1 MTLVQHE
8 QFHAERTVLGV
19 ITAAGFGFAAGT
31 ALSHYVLPAS
41 WLYIVSAAMLIPALF
56 CAVFLRGFRRRDGV
70 AAFLF
75 LALGMSWYSMY
86 SGKFIDA
93 AAQYADKTC
102 TVTVRVD
109 EYPYRDGDYAS
120 LNVTLAERG
129 EPSLG
134 IAVSDYSGTLP
145 ELRPGDLAEM
155 ELELMDAGE
164 RYGEATD
171 VYAARGVHLRAY
183 YVALHGVERDGR
195 SALYFPQELM
205 NAVRG
210 SIVRVFPE
218 DVQDIMLALLI
229 GDTHGVYE
237 DVELDNALSVT
248 GVAHV
253 VSVSGMHLGFL
264 YSALSALLGRRRA
277 FFVGVPVLV
286 LFTFMAGCSSAI
298 VRACVML
305 VLSMLGTVLKRDY
318 DPLAGL
324 AMALLLLLAE
334 NPVSVA
340 SVSLQ
345 LSFASML
352 GLILITPR
360 LNRWFNRRFRG
371 AKGRVKGICRTAWSA
386 FSASLGATVF
396 TAPVVAVIFGYVS
409 LLSPLANLL
418 TLWAVSLAFTLGFAA
433 AALGLIYAPLGI
445 ACAWLAAWPARYF
458 VWCISLLA
466 RIPYAAVYTADG
478 GVVWWLLFTYAVFIA
493 AIVMRRRRGLRL
505 AVPALCSAAVL
516 AAVLI
521 SSALRTADERSVT
534 VLDVGQGQSIALLSG
549 ESAMVVDCG
558 GMGSW
563 DDAGDVASEYLLGRG
578 RYGIDALV
586 LTHLHSDHADGAA
599 RLMTRVKVGTL
610 YMPEGTDD
618 SDGELAGILEAAA
631 RRGTDVVEI
640 SEDTAVSLPGLELSL
655 TAPQDTGD
663 ENERGLV
670 VRASI
675 GEYDTV
681 ITGDVGAPTERLLA
695 EEGKLP
701 PSELLIAGHHGSR
714 SSNSFELVSAVRPE
728 TVVVSVGYNSY
739 GHPTDEAL
747 VRLAVTGADIYRT
760 DVNGDVT
767 VTIE

>member
-1 MTLVQHE
+1 MQHE

-445 ACAWLAAWPARYF
+445 AFAWLAAWPARYF

-505 AVPALCSAAVL
+505 AVPVLCSAAVL

-521 SSALRTADERSVT
+521 SSSLRTADERSVT

-549 ESAMVVDCG
+549 ESAVAVDCG

-631 RRGTDVVEI
+631 RRGTEVVEI

-655 TAPQDTGD
+655 TAPQEAGD

>member
-93 AAQYADKTC
+93 AAQYTDKTC

-205 NAVRG
+205 NAVKG

-218 DVQDIMLALLI
+218 DVQEIMLALLI

-305 VLSMLGTVLKRDY
+305 VLSMLGTVLRRDY

-549 ESAMVVDCG
+549 ESAVVVDCG

-599 RLMTRVKVGTL
+599 RLLTRVKVGTL

-631 RRGTDVVEI
+631 RRGTEVVEI

-728 TVVVSVGYNSY
+728 TVVVSVGYNSN

>member
-31 ALSHYVLPAS
+31 ALSHYVPPAS

-205 NAVRG
+205 NAVKG

-371 AKGRVKGICRTAWSA
+371 AKGRVKGTCRTAWSA

-534 VLDVGQGQSIALLSG
+534 VLDVGQGQSIALFSG
-549 ESAMVVDCG
+549 ESAVVVDCG

-631 RRGTDVVEI
+631 RRGTEVVEI

>member
-1 MTLVQHE
+1 MQHE

-205 NAVRG
+205 NAVKG

-218 DVQDIMLALLI
+218 DVQEIMLALLI
-229 GDTHGVYE
+229 GDIHGVYE

-371 AKGRVKGICRTAWSA
+371 AKGRVKGTCRTAWSA

-534 VLDVGQGQSIALLSG
+534 VLDVGQGQSVALLSG
-549 ESAMVVDCG
+549 ESAVVVDCG

-631 RRGTDVVEI
+631 RRGTEVVEI

-714 SSNSFELVSAVRPE
+714 SSNSFQLVSAVRPE

>member
-1 MTLVQHE
+1 MQHE

-305 VLSMLGTVLKRDY
+305 VLSMLGTVLRRDY

-549 ESAMVVDCG
+549 ESAVVVDCG

-599 RLMTRVKVGTL
+599 RLLTRVKVGTL

-631 RRGTDVVEI
+631 RRGTEVVEI

>member
-205 NAVRG
+205 NAVKG

-237 DVELDNALSVT
+237 DVELDNALSMT

-445 ACAWLAAWPARYF
+445 AFAWLAAWPARYF

-466 RIPYAAVYTADG
+466 RIPYAADYTADG

-521 SSALRTADERSVT
+521 SSSLRTADERSVT

-549 ESAMVVDCG
+549 ESAVVVDCG

-599 RLMTRVKVGTL
+599 RLLTRVKVGTL

-631 RRGTDVVEI
+631 RRGTEVVEI

-655 TAPQDTGD
+655 TAPQEAGD

>member
-1 MTLVQHE
+1 MQHE

-145 ELRPGDLAEM
+145 ELHPGDLAEM

-237 DVELDNALSVT
+237 DAELDNALSVT

-305 VLSMLGTVLKRDY
+305 VLSMLGTVLRRDY

-521 SSALRTADERSVT
+521 SSSLRTADERSVT
-534 VLDVGQGQSIALLSG
+534 VLDVGQGQSVALLSG
-549 ESAMVVDCG
+549 ESAVVVDCG

-618 SDGELAGILEAAA
+618 SDGELAGMLEAAA
-631 RRGTDVVEI
+631 RRGTEVVEI
-640 SEDTAVSLPGLELSL
+640 SEDTVVSLPGLELSL
-655 TAPQDTGD
+655 TAPQEAGD

>member
-145 ELRPGDLAEM
+145 ELHPGDLAEM

-237 DVELDNALSVT
+237 DAELDNALSVT

-305 VLSMLGTVLKRDY
+305 VLSMLGTVLRRDY

-521 SSALRTADERSVT
+521 SSSLRTADERSVT

-549 ESAMVVDCG
+549 ESAVVVDCG

-599 RLMTRVKVGTL
+599 RLLTRVKVGTL

-631 RRGTDVVEI
+631 RRGTEVVEI

>member
-183 YVALHGVERDGR
+183 YVALHGVEWDGR

-305 VLSMLGTVLKRDY
+305 VLSMLGTVLRRDY

-445 ACAWLAAWPARYF
+445 AFAWLAAWPARYF

-521 SSALRTADERSVT
+521 SSSLRTADERSVT
-534 VLDVGQGQSIALLSG
+534 VLDVGQGQSVALLSG
-549 ESAMVVDCG
+549 ESAVVVDCG

-599 RLMTRVKVGTL
+599 RLLTRVKVGTL

>member
-1 MTLVQHE
+1 MQHE

-305 VLSMLGTVLKRDY
+305 VLSMLGTVLRRDY

-324 AMALLLLLAE
+324 ALALLLLLAE

-445 ACAWLAAWPARYF
+445 AFAWLAAWPARYF

-521 SSALRTADERSVT
+521 SSSLRTADERSVT

-549 ESAMVVDCG
+549 ESAVVVDCG

-681 ITGDVGAPTERLLA
+681 ITGDVGAPTERLLV

-714 SSNSFELVSAVRPE
+714 SSNSFELVSAVGPE

>member
-1 MTLVQHE
+1 MQHE
-8 QFHAERTVLGV
+8 QFHAERMVLGV

-205 NAVRG
+205 NAVKG

-445 ACAWLAAWPARYF
+445 AFAWLAAWPARYF

-521 SSALRTADERSVT
+521 SSSLRTADERSVT
-534 VLDVGQGQSIALLSG
+534 VLDVGQGQSVALLSG
-549 ESAMVVDCG
+549 ESAVVVDCG

-599 RLMTRVKVGTL
+599 RLLTRVKVGTL

-631 RRGTDVVEI
+631 RRGTEVVEI

>member
-1 MTLVQHE
+1 MQHE

-205 NAVRG
+205 NAVKG

-305 VLSMLGTVLKRDY
+305 VLSMLGTVLRRDY

-521 SSALRTADERSVT
+521 SSSLRTADERSVT

-549 ESAMVVDCG
+549 ESAVVVDCG

>member
-1 MTLVQHE
+1 MQHE

-237 DVELDNALSVT
+237 DAELDNALSVT

-305 VLSMLGTVLKRDY
+305 VLSMLGTVLRRDY

-445 ACAWLAAWPARYF
+445 AFAWLAAWPARYF

-505 AVPALCSAAVL
+505 AVPVLCSAAVL

-521 SSALRTADERSVT
+521 SSSLRTADERSVT

-549 ESAMVVDCG
+549 ESAVVVDCG

-563 DDAGDVASEYLLGRG
+563 DDAGDIASEYLLGRG

-599 RLMTRVKVGTL
+599 RLLTRVKVGTL

>member
-1 MTLVQHE
+1 MQHE

-237 DVELDNALSVT
+237 DVELDNALSMT

-371 AKGRVKGICRTAWSA
+371 VKGRAKGICRAAWSA

-445 ACAWLAAWPARYF
+445 AFAWLAAWPARYF

-631 RRGTDVVEI
+631 RRGTEVVEI

>member
-1 MTLVQHE
+1 MTLVQHG

-445 ACAWLAAWPARYF
+445 AFAWLAAWPARYF

-521 SSALRTADERSVT
+521 SSSLRTADERSVT
-534 VLDVGQGQSIALLSG
+534 VLDVGQGQSVALLSG
-549 ESAMVVDCG
+549 ESAVVVDCG

-631 RRGTDVVEI
+631 RRGTEVVEI

>member
-1 MTLVQHE
+1 MQHE

-445 ACAWLAAWPARYF
+445 AFAWLAAWPARYF

-505 AVPALCSAAVL
+505 AVPALCSAALL

-521 SSALRTADERSVT
+521 SSSLRTADERSVT

-549 ESAMVVDCG
+549 ESAVVVDCG

-610 YMPEGTDD
+610 YMPDGTDD

-631 RRGTDVVEI
+631 RRGTEVVEI

>member
-8 QFHAERTVLGV
+8 QFRAERTVLGV

-134 IAVSDYSGTLP
+134 FAVSDYSGTLP
-145 ELRPGDLAEM
+145 ALRPRDGAGM

-324 AMALLLLLAE
+324 AMALLLLQAE
-334 NPVSVA
+334 NHVSVA

-371 AKGRVKGICRTAWSA
+371 VKGRAKGICRAAWSA
-386 FSASLGATVF
+386 FSSSLGATVF

-549 ESAMVVDCG
+549 ESAVVVDCG

-586 LTHLHSDHADGAA
+586 LTHLHSAHADGAA

-631 RRGTDVVEI
+631 RRGTEVVEI
-640 SEDTAVSLPGLELSL
+640 SEDTAVSLAGLELSL

>member
-305 VLSMLGTVLKRDY
+305 VLSMLGTVLRRDY

-324 AMALLLLLAE
+324 ALALLLLLAE

-396 TAPVVAVIFGYVS
+396 TTPVVAVIFGYVS

-445 ACAWLAAWPARYF
+445 AFAWLAAWPARYF

-521 SSALRTADERSVT
+521 SSSLRTADERSVT

-549 ESAMVVDCG
+549 ESAVVVDCG

-681 ITGDVGAPTERLLA
+681 ITGDVGAPTERLLV

-714 SSNSFELVSAVRPE
+714 SSNSFELVSAVGPE

>member
-120 LNVTLAERG
+120 LNVTLAGRG

-145 ELRPGDLAEM
+145 GLRPGDLAEM

-205 NAVRG
+205 NAVKG

-371 AKGRVKGICRTAWSA
+371 VKGRAKGICRAAWSA

-445 ACAWLAAWPARYF
+445 AFAWLAAWPARYF

-549 ESAMVVDCG
+549 ESAVVVDCG

-631 RRGTDVVEI
+631 RRGTEVVEI
-640 SEDTAVSLPGLELSL
+640 SEDTAVSLAGLELSL

>member
-1 MTLVQHE
+1 M
-8 QFHAERTVLGV
+8 

-305 VLSMLGTVLKRDY
+305 VLSMLGTVLRRDY

-445 ACAWLAAWPARYF
+445 AFAWLAAWPARYF

-521 SSALRTADERSVT
+521 SSSLRTADERSVT

-549 ESAMVVDCG
+549 ESAVVVDCG

-599 RLMTRVKVGTL
+599 RLLTRVKVGTL

-631 RRGTDVVEI
+631 RRGTEVVEI

>member
-1 MTLVQHE
+1 MQHE

-19 ITAAGFGFAAGT
+19 ITAAGFGFSAGT

-305 VLSMLGTVLKRDY
+305 VLSMLGTVLRRDY

-409 LLSPLANLL
+409 LLSPMANLL

-445 ACAWLAAWPARYF
+445 AFAWLAAWPARYF

-521 SSALRTADERSVT
+521 SSSLRTADERSVT
-534 VLDVGQGQSIALLSG
+534 VLDVGQGQSVALLSG
-549 ESAMVVDCG
+549 ESAVVVDCG

-599 RLMTRVKVGTL
+599 RLLTRVKVGTL

-631 RRGTDVVEI
+631 RRGTEVVEI

-655 TAPQDTGD
+655 TAPQEAGD

>member
-8 QFHAERTVLGV
+8 QFRAERTVLGV

-371 AKGRVKGICRTAWSA
+371 AKGRVKGTCRTAWSA

-445 ACAWLAAWPARYF
+445 AFAWLAAWPARYF

-493 AIVMRRRRGLRL
+493 AIVMRRRCGLRL

-549 ESAMVVDCG
+549 ESAVVVDCG

-631 RRGTDVVEI
+631 RRGTEVVEI

>member
-1 MTLVQHE
+1 MQHE

-205 NAVRG
+205 NAVKG

-305 VLSMLGTVLKRDY
+305 VLSMLGTVLRRDY

-445 ACAWLAAWPARYF
+445 AFAWLAAWPARYF

-521 SSALRTADERSVT
+521 SSSLRTADERSVT

-549 ESAMVVDCG
+549 ESAVVVDCG

-631 RRGTDVVEI
+631 RRGTEVVEI

>member
-1 MTLVQHE
+1 MQHE
-8 QFHAERTVLGV
+8 QFRAERTVLGV

-445 ACAWLAAWPARYF
+445 AFAWLAAWPARYF

-521 SSALRTADERSVT
+521 SSSLRTADERSVT

-549 ESAMVVDCG
+549 ESAVVVDCG

-631 RRGTDVVEI
+631 RRGTEVVEI
-640 SEDTAVSLPGLELSL
+640 SEDTAVSLAGLELSL

>member
-134 IAVSDYSGTLP
+134 IAVSDYRGTLP

-205 NAVRG
+205 NAVKG

-218 DVQDIMLALLI
+218 DVQEIMLALLI

-371 AKGRVKGICRTAWSA
+371 AKGRVKGTCRTAWSA

-631 RRGTDVVEI
+631 RRGTEVVEI

>member
-1 MTLVQHE
+1 MQHE

-218 DVQDIMLALLI
+218 DVQEIMLALLI

-305 VLSMLGTVLKRDY
+305 VLSMLGTVLRRDY

-521 SSALRTADERSVT
+521 SSSLRTADERSVT

-549 ESAMVVDCG
+549 ESAVVVDCG

-599 RLMTRVKVGTL
+599 RLLTRVKVGTL

>member
-1 MTLVQHE
+1 MQHE

-305 VLSMLGTVLKRDY
+305 VLSMLGTVLRRDY

-445 ACAWLAAWPARYF
+445 AFAWLAAWPARYF

-521 SSALRTADERSVT
+521 SSSLRTADERSVT

-549 ESAMVVDCG
+549 ESAVVVDCG

-599 RLMTRVKVGTL
+599 RLLTRVKVGTL

-631 RRGTDVVEI
+631 RRGTEVVEI

>member
-1 MTLVQHE
+1 MQHE

-31 ALSHYVLPAS
+31 ALSHCVLPAS
-41 WLYIVSAAMLIPALF
+41 WLYIVSAAMLIPALS

-218 DVQDIMLALLI
+218 DVQEIMLALLI

-371 AKGRVKGICRTAWSA
+371 AKGRVKGICRAAWSA

-521 SSALRTADERSVT
+521 SSALSTADERSVT

-549 ESAMVVDCG
+549 ESAVVVDCG

-631 RRGTDVVEI
+631 RRGTEVVEI
-640 SEDTAVSLPGLELSL
+640 SEDTAVSLAGLELSL

>member
-237 DVELDNALSVT
+237 DAELDNALSVT

-305 VLSMLGTVLKRDY
+305 VLSMLGTVLRRDY

-445 ACAWLAAWPARYF
+445 AFAWLAAWPARYF

-505 AVPALCSAAVL
+505 AVPVLCSAAVL

-521 SSALRTADERSVT
+521 SSSLRTADERSVT

-549 ESAMVVDCG
+549 ESAVVVDCG

-563 DDAGDVASEYLLGRG
+563 DDAGDIASEYLLGRG

>member
-205 NAVRG
+205 NAVKG

-218 DVQDIMLALLI
+218 DVQEIMLALLI

-371 AKGRVKGICRTAWSA
+371 AKGRVKGTCRTAWSA

-445 ACAWLAAWPARYF
+445 AFAWLAAWPARYF

-549 ESAMVVDCG
+549 ESAVVVDCG

-631 RRGTDVVEI
+631 RRGTEVVEI
-640 SEDTAVSLPGLELSL
+640 SEDTAVYLPGLELSL

>member
-1 MTLVQHE
+1 MHHE

-205 NAVRG
+205 NAVKG

-218 DVQDIMLALLI
+218 DVQEIMLALLI

-352 GLILITPR
+352 GLILIKPR

-445 ACAWLAAWPARYF
+445 AFAWLAAWPARYF

-549 ESAMVVDCG
+549 ESAVVVDCG

-631 RRGTDVVEI
+631 RRGTEVVEI
-640 SEDTAVSLPGLELSL
+640 SEDTAVSLAGLELSL

>member
-1 MTLVQHE
+1 MQHE

-445 ACAWLAAWPARYF
+445 AFAWLAAWPARYF

-505 AVPALCSAAVL
+505 AVPVLCSAAVL

-521 SSALRTADERSVT
+521 SSSLRTADERSVT

-549 ESAMVVDCG
+549 ESAVAVDCG

-578 RYGIDALV
+578 RYGIDAMV

>member
-305 VLSMLGTVLKRDY
+305 VLSMLGTVLRRDY

-445 ACAWLAAWPARYF
+445 AFAWLAAWPARYF

-521 SSALRTADERSVT
+521 SSSLRTADERSVT

-549 ESAMVVDCG
+549 ESAVVVDCG

-599 RLMTRVKVGTL
+599 RLLTRVKVGTL

>member
-1 MTLVQHE
+1 MQHE

-549 ESAMVVDCG
+549 ESAVVVDCG

-599 RLMTRVKVGTL
+599 RLLTRVKVGTL

-631 RRGTDVVEI
+631 RRGTEVVEI

>member
-155 ELELMDAGE
+155 ELDLMDAGE

-183 YVALHGVERDGR
+183 YVALHGIERDGR

-305 VLSMLGTVLKRDY
+305 VLSMLGTVLRRDY

-521 SSALRTADERSVT
+521 SSSLRTADERSVT

-549 ESAMVVDCG
+549 ESAVVVDCG

-599 RLMTRVKVGTL
+599 RLMTRVKIGTL

-631 RRGTDVVEI
+631 RRGTEVVEI

>member
-1 MTLVQHE
+1 MQHE

-205 NAVRG
+205 NAVKG

-305 VLSMLGTVLKRDY
+305 VLSMLGTVLRRDY

-445 ACAWLAAWPARYF
+445 AFAWLAAWPARYF

-521 SSALRTADERSVT
+521 SSSLRTADERSVT
-534 VLDVGQGQSIALLSG
+534 VLDVGQGQSVALLSG
-549 ESAMVVDCG
+549 ESAVVVDCG

-599 RLMTRVKVGTL
+599 RLLTRVKVGTL

-631 RRGTDVVEI
+631 RRGTEVVEI

>member
-305 VLSMLGTVLKRDY
+305 VLSMLGTVLRRDY

-445 ACAWLAAWPARYF
+445 AFAWLAAWPARYF

-534 VLDVGQGQSIALLSG
+534 VLDVGQGQSVALLSG
-549 ESAMVVDCG
+549 ESAVVVDCG

-631 RRGTDVVEI
+631 RRGTEVVEI

>member
-1 MTLVQHE
+1 MQHE

-205 NAVRG
+205 NAVKG

-218 DVQDIMLALLI
+218 DVQEIMLALLI

-371 AKGRVKGICRTAWSA
+371 VKGRVKGTCRAAWSA

-445 ACAWLAAWPARYF
+445 AFAWLAAWPARYF

-549 ESAMVVDCG
+549 ESAVVVDCG

-563 DDAGDVASEYLLGRG
+563 DDAGDVTSEYLLGRG

-631 RRGTDVVEI
+631 RRGTEVVEI
-640 SEDTAVSLPGLELSL
+640 SEDTAVFLPGLELSL